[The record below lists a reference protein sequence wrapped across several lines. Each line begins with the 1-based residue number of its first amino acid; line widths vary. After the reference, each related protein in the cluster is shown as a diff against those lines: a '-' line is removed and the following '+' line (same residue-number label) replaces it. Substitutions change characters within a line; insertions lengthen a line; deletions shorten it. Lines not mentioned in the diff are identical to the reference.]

1 MIGMTA
7 VTEHYERHLAPVYV
21 WMAGG
26 IEAAIGRGKAEI
38 DAVCPN
44 PSRGLAAVD
53 LGAGFG
59 MHAIPLAR
67 LGYSVTAVDS
77 SHLLLEVLHSHVGT
91 LSVRTIE
98 DDLLSFRKHLKA
110 KADLILCMGDT
121 VTHLPN
127 RQAVEGLLADVAESL
142 KAGGT
147 FVSTFRDY
155 TAPLTGT
162 ARFIPV
168 RSDTDRILTCF
179 LEYADETVIVHD
191 ILHERNGTV
200 WQQRVSAYQKLRLST
215 EWITNVLRANGFSV
229 RVEQG
234 LGGMVR
240 VVATAP

>member
-1 MIGMTA
+1 MTA
-7 VTEHYERHLAPVYV
+7 VVEHYASHLAPVYL
-21 WMAGG
+21 WMVGG
-26 IEAAIGRGKAEI
+26 IDAAMKRGQSEM
-38 DAVCPN
+38 DAICPN
-44 PSRGLAAVD
+44 PSKGLPAVD

-67 LGYSVTAVDS
+67 LGYSVIAIDS
-77 SHLLLEVLHSHVGT
+77 SHLLLGVLRSHVDA
-91 LSVRTIE
+91 LPVQPIE
-98 DDLLSFRKHLKA
+98 EDLLSFRKHLKA

-121 VTHLPN
+121 LTHLPN
-127 RQAVEGLLADVAESL
+127 RQAVEELLADIAESL

-155 TAPLTGT
+155 TVALLGT

-179 LEYADETVIVHD
+179 LEYLAETVIVHD
-191 ILHERNGTV
+191 ILYERNGTV

-215 EWITNVLRANGFSV
+215 EWITNALRTTGFSV

-234 LGGMVR
+234 LSGMVR
-240 VVATAP
+240 VVATAR